1 MRQKFSMA
9 KRLLW
14 ACAGLLLLA
23 ASAARGDEIA
33 LAPGVPDRYVVQ
45 KGDTLW
51 GIAQKF
57 LRDPWRWPDIWRMNR
72 EQIKNPHWIY
82 PGDVIVLV
90 RGTASA
96 PPQLKLE
103 RGTVRLEPT
112 IRSTP
117 LDANA
122 IPSIP
127 PGDLE
132 PYLSRP
138 LVTGPE
144 GLATAAEIVAG
155 RGNRAYRGD
164 GDIVYVAGLDPKAG
178 NLWLL
183 YRPGKTLTAWGNP
196 DDILGY
202 EQDFLGMA
210 RVERFGT
217 DVATVKILTARQEVV
232 VGDLLVPAPPEKIV
246 NYVPHAPQKPV
257 AGHIIEL
264 AQNANE
270 AGRGWLATLDKGAAD
285 GIDVGAVL
293 AIDRVVAPVADPWP
307 STEPERMERFSDQ
320 TITVP
325 PPQHYLDIP
334 PERIGL
340 LFVYRVFDR
349 VAYAVLLNTS
359 DPVEVGDVVRNP

>member
-9 KRLLW
+9 KRLLV
-14 ACAGLLLLA
+14 ACAALLVLVA
-23 ASAARGDEIA
+23 AAARGDEIA

-51 GIAQKF
+51 GIAKKF

-72 EQIKNPHWIY
+72 EQIQNPHWIY

-90 RGTASA
+90 RGSATA

-117 LDANA
+117 LNVEA

-127 PGDLE
+127 PGDIE

-144 GLATAAEIVAG
+144 GLWNAAEIVAG
-155 RGNRAYRGD
+155 RGNRVVRGN
-164 GDIVYVAGLDPKAG
+164 GDTVYAAGIDPKAG
-178 NLWLL
+178 DLWLL
-183 YRPGKTLTAWGNP
+183 YRPGSTLTTWGNP
-196 DDILGY
+196 EDILGY
-202 EQDFLGMA
+202 EQRFLGTA
-210 RVERFGT
+210 KVERFGE
-217 DVATVKILTARQEVV
+217 VATMKILTARQEIL
-232 VGDLLVPAPPEKIV
+232 VGDLLIPAPPEQIV

-264 AQNANE
+264 AQNAAE
-270 AGRGWLATLDKGAAD
+270 AARGWRATLDKGTDD
-285 GIDVGAVL
+285 GLDVGAVL
-293 AIDRVVAPVADPWP
+293 AINRVVPPVPDPWP
-307 STEPERMERFSDQ
+307 SKEPERMERFSEQ
-320 TITVP
+320 TLTYP

-334 PERIGL
+334 AERIGL

-349 VAYAVLLNTS
+349 VAFAVLLNTS
-359 DPVEVGDVVRNP
+359 DSVVPGDVVRNP